1 MHFARFVVSC
11 AAVAAAV
18 SPASAQLPATPRA
31 LGMGGAYTA
40 VARGQEAIFYNPA
53 NLALPGNPH
62 TSLAAP
68 QITLGA
74 TINGLTFGD
83 VDALR
88 SFDDLEPAERADI
101 LGRIPEEGTTAEVDL
116 RIPVFSMSYRR
127 AMFGVS
133 YNLTGRHG
141 ASRDVADLVLNG
153 VQLERLVPGNPNP
166 YDAQD
171 ILDRSQGYRAAY
183 TDFAAGYAHRVGPV
197 SLGVTA
203 HYLRGGAL
211 VRSGAV
217 DVDTVLS
224 LTAPDVRVTYM
235 GVKREGGSGFG
246 LDVGA
251 AFQPMPSLTLSAAV
265 TNAVNTL
272 EWKGEQEL
280 RYVVLDRAD
289 YVNGDPELLRDE
301 YGQSGRT
308 LSEAEPL
315 RVAQAQGLLAD
326 LDVGAELAPTLRAG
340 AAWQPRAG
348 TTVAASYTGE
358 LSDSRLAGP
367 WNRSLSIGWQQKV
380 PVVTLRAGLAT
391 DLDSGTM
398 LGGGL
403 SLGPVHVGAARLTG
417 SAEGNPDQSGWIFT
431 FGFGGQT
438 RSTMN

>member
-1 MHFARFVVSC
+1 MHFARFMASC
-11 AAVAAAV
+11 VAVAAAV
-18 SPASAQLPATPRA
+18 PPAAAQLPVTPRA

-40 VARGQEAIFYNPA
+40 VARGQEAIFHNPA

-74 TINGLTFGD
+74 TLNGVTFGD
-83 VDALR
+83 I
-88 SFDDLEPAERADI
+88 DDLRAFDELTGDERAAI
-101 LGRIPEEGTTAEVDL
+101 LRRIPDEGTTGEVDV

-127 AMFGVS
+127 ALLGVS

-141 ASRDVADLVLNG
+141 VSRDVAELVLNG
-153 VQLERLVPGNPNP
+153 VQLERLVPGGANP

-171 ILDRSQGYRAAY
+171 ILERSQGRRAAY
-183 TDFAAGYAHRVGPV
+183 FDFAAGYAHRVGPV
-197 SLGVTA
+197 SLGVTG

-217 DVDTVLS
+217 DVDTVFS
-224 LTAPDVRVTYM
+224 ATAPDVRVTYM
-235 GVKREGGSGFG
+235 GVSRDGASGFG

-251 AFQPMPSLTLSAAV
+251 AFQPVPSLTLSAAV

-280 RYVVLDRAD
+280 RYVVLDRGD
-289 YVNGDPELLRDE
+289 YVNGDPELIRNE
-301 YGQSGRT
+301 YGASGRT
-308 LSEAEPL
+308 LAEAEPL
-315 RVAQAQGLLAD
+315 RAAQARALLAD
-326 LDVGAELAPTLRAG
+326 LDVAAELAPTLRAG

-348 TTVAASYTGE
+348 TTVAAAYTGE
-358 LSDSRLAGP
+358 LSESRLAGP
-367 WNRSLSIGWQQKV
+367 WNRSLSVGWQQKV
-380 PVVTLRAGLAT
+380 PVVTLRAGVAS
-391 DLDSGTM
+391 DLDSGAL

-403 SLGPVHVGAARLTG
+403 SLGPIHLGAARVTG
-417 SAEGNPDQSGWIFT
+417 SAEGSPDQSGWIFT

-438 RSTMN
+438 KSTMR

>member
-11 AAVAAAV
+11 AAVAAAAA
-18 SPASAQLPATPRA
+18 PASAQLPITPRA

-74 TINGLTFGD
+74 TINGLTFDD

-88 SFDDLEPAERADI
+88 SFDDLDDDQRADI
-101 LGRIPEEGTTAEVDL
+101 LSRIPEEGTAAEVDV
-116 RIPVFSMSYRR
+116 RIPIFSMSYRR

-141 ASRDVADLVLNG
+141 VARDVADLVLTG
-153 VQLERLVPGNPNP
+153 VDLNRLDPRNSNV
-166 YDAQD
+166 YDFGD
-171 ILDRSQGYRAAY
+171 ILDRTQGYRAAY

-217 DVDTVLS
+217 DVDTVFS
-224 LTAPDVRVTYM
+224 RTAPDVRVTYM

-251 AFQPMPSLTLSAAV
+251 AIQPVPSLTLSAAV

-280 RYVVLDRAD
+280 RYIVLDRGD

-301 YGQSGRT
+301 YGNSGRT
-308 LSEAEPL
+308 LSQAEPL

-340 AAWQPRAG
+340 AAWKPRAG

-367 WNRSLSIGWQQKV
+367 WNRSLSVGWQQKI
-380 PVVTLRAGLAT
+380 PVVTLRAGIAS
-391 DLDSGTM
+391 DLDGGGL

-403 SLGPVHVGAARLTG
+403 SLGPVHVGAARFTG
-417 SAEGNPDQSGWIFT
+417 SAEGNTGQRGWLFT